1 MKKLSLLTSII
12 VTIMLATTVP
22 ASASD
27 LTATYTNLGVPTN
40 VDTSFKTY
48 MDWRAVTNKT
58 SRQYKYINKNG
69 WGDEQ
74 GFMRANGDSDLGI
87 SEDYY
92 LIALGSYYGTK
103 IGTKY
108 RITTDTGTETVIATS
123 CRTVFFTAIKVHI
136 FFMENPHT
144 LKAV

>member
-12 VTIMLATTVP
+12 LAIMLATTVP

-69 WGDEQ
+69 WCDEQ

-87 SEDYY
+87 SEAYY

-103 IGTKY
+103 IGTNY
-108 RITTDTGTETVIATS
+108 RITTATGNVFYGVLADLKDDRHTNSLWGCHRRQTS
-123 CRTVFFTAIKVHI
+123 ESH
-136 FFMENPHT
+136 HY
-144 LKAV
+144 